1 MIYSVVRRFID
12 LTGAVIALILLGP
25 ALALLAA
32 AIRLSMGS
40 PILFRQV
47 RIGRNE
53 RHFCIFK
60 FRTMQDLRNASGEL
74 LPDSE
79 RLTGLGR
86 FIRTLSV
93 DELPQ
98 LWNVLKGDMS
108 LVGPRPLLPE
118 YLPRY
123 TPRQRRRHEV
133 MPGLTGWAQVNG
145 RNALSWERRFELDVW
160 YVENCSLWL
169 DIRILALTVSGVLRR
184 DGIAHDG
191 QATMAEFTGA
201 GQAVTTRG
209 QHG

>member
-1 MIYSVVRRFID
+1 MIYSVAKRFVD
-12 LTGAVIALILLGP
+12 VTGAVIVLVLLGP

-40 PILFRQV
+40 PVLFRQV

-53 RHFCIFK
+53 RRFCIFK
-60 FRTMQDLRNASGEL
+60 FRTMQDLRSASGEL

-133 MPGLTGWAQVNG
+133 MPGITGWAQVNG
-145 RNALSWERRFELDVW
+145 RNALRWERRFELDVW
-160 YVENCSLWL
+160 YVENFSLWL
-169 DIRILALTVSGVLRR
+169 DIRILALTVAGVLRR
-184 DGIAHDG
+184 EGVTQDGH
-191 QATMAEFTGA
+191 ATMSEFLG
-201 GQAVTTRG
+201 VD
-209 QHG
+209 

>member
-1 MIYSVVRRFID
+1 VIYSVARRFVD
-12 LTGAVIALILLGP
+12 VTGAMIALVLLGP

-40 PILFRQV
+40 PVLFRQV
-47 RIGRNE
+47 RIGRHE

-60 FRTMQDLRNASGEL
+60 FRTMRDLRNASGEL
-74 LPDSE
+74 LPDSD
-79 RLTGLGR
+79 RLTPLGR

-145 RNALSWERRFELDVW
+145 RNAVSWERRFELDVW
-160 YVENCSLWL
+160 YVEHCSLRL
-169 DIRILALTVSGVLRR
+169 DINILARTVAGVLRR
-184 DGIAHDG
+184 DGVSQDG
-191 QATMAEFTGA
+191 HATMSEFLGTD
-201 GQAVTTRG
+201 
-209 QHG
+209 

>member
-1 MIYSVVRRFID
+1 MTV
-12 LTGAVIALILLGP
+12 AVIALVLLGP
-25 ALALLAA
+25 ALAVLAI
-32 AIRLSMGS
+32 AIRLTMGS

-60 FRTMQDLRNASGEL
+60 FRTMRDLRNASREL

-79 RLTGLGR
+79 RLTPLGR

-133 MPGLTGWAQVNG
+133 TPGLTGWAQING
-145 RNALSWERRFELDVW
+145 RNAVSWERRFELDVW
-160 YVENCSLWL
+160 YVENCSPWL
-169 DIRILALTVSGVLRR
+169 DIKILALTVAGVLRR
-184 DGIAHDG
+184 EGVSQDGH
-191 QATMAEFTGA
+191 ATMSEFLGTD
-201 GQAVTTRG
+201 
-209 QHG
+209 

>member
-1 MIYSVVRRFID
+1 MIYSVARRFID
-12 LTGAVIALILLGP
+12 VTGAVIALVLLGP
-25 ALALLAA
+25 ALAVLAI
-32 AIRLSMGS
+32 AIRLTMGS

-60 FRTMQDLRNASGEL
+60 FRTMNHLRNAAGEL

-79 RLTGLGR
+79 RLTRLGR

-98 LWNVLKGDMS
+98 LWNVVKGDMS

-133 MPGLTGWAQVNG
+133 MPGLTGWAQING
-145 RNALSWERRFELDVW
+145 RNALNWERRFELDVW
-160 YVENCSLWL
+160 YVENCSLSL
-169 DIRILALTVSGVLRR
+169 DMRILALTVAGVLRR
-184 DGIAHDG
+184 EGVSQDGH
-191 QATMAEFTGA
+191 ATMSEFLGTD
-201 GQAVTTRG
+201 
-209 QHG
+209 

>member
-1 MIYSVVRRFID
+1 MIYSVARRFVD
-12 LTGAVIALILLGP
+12 VTGAVIALVLLGP
-25 ALALLAA
+25 ALAVLAI
-32 AIRLSMGS
+32 AIRLTMGS

-60 FRTMQDLRNASGEL
+60 FRTMRDLRNASREL

-79 RLTGLGR
+79 RLTPLGR

-123 TPRQRRRHEV
+123 TPRQRRRH
-133 MPGLTGWAQVNG
+133 A
-145 RNALSWERRFELDVW
+145 RR
-160 YVENCSLWL
+160 SLRST
-169 DIRILALTVSGVLRR
+169 ISRR
-184 DGIAHDG
+184 ACPRRS
-191 QATMAEFTGA
+191 AM
-201 GQAVTTRG
+201 
-209 QHG
+209 